1 MKCFQSRPKSYYKCY
16 NWIRLTFL
24 SGARNAPV
32 VREKLESLQ
41 IFFSFWQMTAS
52 IRSIFPHFN
61 PCRSHGNDILC
72 VFAWAV
78 RCPSVRKRLRDDLG
92 GFNTTLLSCSDSGVK
107 LSLSPAWGCHLP
119 NSRWLLTRYA
129 TSRLFSPYCLL
140 ECMVLQTCELES
152 VSFCEYLFFQFQISC
167 LSFSAFA
174 TFGLI
179 QFPPSWPRV
188 TWGALKAPCGLMWVP
203 ALFCFFN
210 RGRKSRVSHPS
221 RPLPGS
227 QTTGEESTSP
237 RAAYEASGQV
247 CIHSSFGQSACCPPS
262 TSHPTL
268 LALYFS
274 MSVSSFSLHMLFL
287 SISLTPTLF
296 TPPSLLSLHLFCL
309 LGGCWVGKP
318 RLLEW
323 KF

>member
-1 MKCFQSRPKSYYKCY
+1 MGVPPAKFEVASDQICHITPFFPPHCSLNVWLSKPVDSR
-16 NWIRLTFL
+16 
-24 SGARNAPV
+24 V
-32 VREKLESLQ
+32 
-41 IFFSFWQMTAS
+41 
-52 IRSIFPHFN
+52 FPSKEYFVF
-61 PCRSHGNDILC
+61 PILR
-72 VFAWAV
+72 WA
-78 RCPSVRKRLRDDLG
+78 G
-92 GFNTTLLSCSDSGVK
+92 
-107 LSLSPAWGCHLP
+107 
-119 NSRWLLTRYA
+119 
-129 TSRLFSPYCLL
+129 
-140 ECMVLQTCELES
+140 
-152 VSFCEYLFFQFQISC
+152 

-174 TFGLI
+174 NLVFV
-179 QFPPSWPRV
+179 QFLPPWPRV
-188 TWGALKAPCGLMWVP
+188 TGGAVEAPRGLMWVP

-221 RPLPGS
+221 RPLPGA

-309 LGGCWVGKP
+309 LSGCWAGKP

-323 KF
+323 KFKWLFEGHLRVYLNAEFNPSNGNLNRPENGISLSDDSLHSWMGRICASFHL